1 MRILIYKRARIGDPD
16 SLGRFG
22 TDDRLGRMRLLNY
35 DAVIGIGGTGR
46 EAQRLGIARRIN
58 WVGIQPTKRQH
69 SDTGPIL
76 ATFGEF
82 LLLEETGPL
91 LHELAPRLAHR
102 MYKDRIRLLL
112 TGYTDEEQA
121 EAEAIVEWA
130 RRHPQTRSRSA
141 RRRSQGRS

>member
-22 TDDRLGRMRLLNY
+22 TDDRLGRIRLLNY
-35 DAVIGIGGTGR
+35 DAVLGIGGTGR
-46 EAQRLGIARRIN
+46 EAERLGIARRIN
-58 WVGIQPTKRQH
+58 WVGVRPTKRPEP
-69 SDTGPIL
+69 DTGRVL

-91 LHELAPRLAHR
+91 LHEVAPLLAQR
-102 MYKDRIRLLL
+102 MYKDRIRFLM

-130 RRHPQTRSRSA
+130 RRHPQTQSRSA